1 MSVFNEYA
9 RYYDL
14 LYRDKDYR
22 GEADYVHR
30 LIQQHR
36 PGAKTILNL
45 GCGSGRH
52 DRSLAE
58 RGYKIVG
65 IDISEEMLTAARKA
79 ANNGESPEYLL
90 GDIRSFRSEQRFD
103 AVIAL
108 FHVMSYQSTNE
119 DLLAAF
125 KTAHVH
131 LKQDG
136 LFLFDCWYGPGVLTD
151 RPVVRVKSLED
162 KSLKITR
169 IANPV
174 MNASSNLVD
183 VNYQIFIE
191 NRESKH
197 IAEIRETHRMRYL
210 FEPEVRELLAQ
221 AGFTTTSAEEWLS
234 SAPLD
239 FTSWSAVFASKKD
252 EHT

>member
-1 MSVFNEYA
+1 MSVFEEYA

-36 PGAKTILNL
+36 PGAKSILNL

-52 DRSLAE
+52 DSYLAE
-58 RGYKIVG
+58 CGYKIVG
-65 IDISEEMLTAARKA
+65 IDISEKMLTAARKA
-79 ANNGESPEYLL
+79 ANSGDSPEYLL
-90 GDIRSFRSEQRFD
+90 GDIRSFRSEQKFD

-108 FHVMSYQSTNE
+108 FHVMSYQSRNE

-125 KTAHVH
+125 KTAHVQ

-151 RPVVRVKSLED
+151 RPEVRVKTLED
-162 KSLKITR
+162 ERLKVTR
-169 IANPV
+169 IAHPD
-174 MNASSNLVD
+174 MIASRNLVD

-191 NRESKH
+191 DKENRNIK
-197 IAEIRETHRMRYL
+197 EILETHRMRYL
-210 FEPEVRELLAQ
+210 FEPEVRELLSQ
-221 AGFTTTSAEEWLS
+221 AGFTITLSEEWLS
-234 SAPLD
+234 AAALD
-239 FTSWSAVFASKKD
+239 FTSWNAVFVCKKD
-252 EHT
+252 KNK

>member
-1 MSVFNEYA
+1 MSVFKEYA

-36 PGAKTILNL
+36 PEAKTILNL

-52 DRSLAE
+52 DLYLAE
-58 RGYKIVG
+58 NGYKVVG
-65 IDISEEMLTAARKA
+65 IDISEEMLTTARKA
-79 ANNGESPEYLL
+79 ANNSAATEYLL
-90 GDIRSFRSEQRFD
+90 GDIRSFRSEQKFD

-125 KTAHVH
+125 KTVQFH
-131 LKQDG
+131 LKPDG

-151 RPVVRVKSLED
+151 RPMVRVKTLED
-162 KSLKITR
+162 ERLKVTR

-174 MNASSNLVD
+174 MTASSNLVD

-191 NRESKH
+191 DRESKR
-197 IAEIRETHRMRYL
+197 IEEISETHRMRYL

-221 AGFTTTSAEEWLS
+221 AGFTITSSEEWLS

-239 FTSWSAVFASKKD
+239 FSSWNAVFACKKD
-252 EHT
+252 AHT